1 MGVSLVKR
9 KPLADN
15 RWLIPKP
22 LSLDNPFTD
31 MSPTPNKIALN
42 IDGNTKVSIK
52 GFIAPIEYTLGNYH
66 VEFEWDELTNLRVA
80 VPEKEYAASVFRA
93 FLPDETV
100 SVGNPWQIEEEGP
113 LELLR
118 QLHPNPHLD
127 MRDYGDPGLWA
138 CLRAYTDEFA
148 EILFRIHTEFKLG
161 DGWFTPSQFTGYL
174 VINRQEETVSF
185 FQMRVPEGPV
195 NFKVSWE
202 DKKSQDDSNGFV
214 DTGFCAQ
221 MELRA
226 GTEDV
231 LQDITTRLESAMSD
245 STAITQK
252 EVERA
257 LNCQFYK
264 SEQIDWVSMEA
275 ALELAQTQ
283 QKPIHAIS
291 IDGPL
296 SDESC

>member
-1 MGVSLVKR
+1 M
-9 KPLADN
+9 
-15 RWLIPKP
+15 
-22 LSLDNPFTD
+22 NPH
-31 MSPTPNKIALN
+31 PNKIALN
-42 IDGNTKVSIK
+42 IDGDTKVSIK
-52 GFIAPIEYTLGNYH
+52 GFIAPIEYTQSNYH

-80 VPEKEYAASVFRA
+80 VPEKAYAASVFRA
-93 FLPDETV
+93 FLPDKAV
-100 SVGNPWQIEEEGP
+100 SVGNPWQIEEAGAI
-113 LELLR
+113 ELLR

-127 MRDYGDPGLWA
+127 MRGYGDPGLWA

-148 EILFRIHTEFKLG
+148 DIVFCIHTEFKLG
-161 DGWFTPSQFTGYL
+161 DGWFTPSQFTGHL
-174 VINRQEETVSF
+174 IINRLEETISF
-185 FQMRVPEGPV
+185 FQMRLPEAPV
-195 NFKVSWE
+195 NFKVSWQDE
-202 DKKSQDDSNGFV
+202 RSWDDSNWIV
-214 DTGFCAQ
+214 DTGFCSQ

-231 LQDITTRLESAMSD
+231 LRDIATRLERATSD
-245 STAITQK
+245 STAITHR
-252 EVERA
+252 EAERA

-275 ALELAQTQ
+275 ALELAQAQ

>member
-1 MGVSLVKR
+1 M
-9 KPLADN
+9 
-15 RWLIPKP
+15 
-22 LSLDNPFTD
+22 NPNPD
-31 MSPTPNKIALN
+31 KIALN
-42 IDGNTKVSIK
+42 IDGDTKVSIK
-52 GFIAPIEYTLGNYH
+52 GFIAPIEHTLANHH
-66 VEFEWDELTNLRVA
+66 VEFEWNELANLRVA
-80 VPEKEYAASVFRA
+80 VPEKEYSASVFRA
-93 FLPDETV
+93 FLPDEAV
-100 SVGNPWQIEEEGP
+100 SVGNLWQIEEEGA

-118 QLHPNPHLD
+118 QLHPNPRLD

-161 DGWFTPSQFTGYL
+161 DGWFTPSQFTGHL
-174 VINRQEETVSF
+174 IINRPEGMVAF
-185 FQMRVPEGPV
+185 FQMRVPDGPV
-195 NFKVSWE
+195 NFEVGWE
-202 DKKSQDDSNGFV
+202 DEKSGDDSNWIM

-226 GTEDV
+226 GAEAV
-231 LQDITTRLESAMSD
+231 LREVTTRLESTTNS
-245 STAITQK
+245 STTITQA
-252 EVERA
+252 EAEHV

-264 SEQIDWVSMEA
+264 SEHIDWVSMEA

-296 SDESC
+296 ADETC